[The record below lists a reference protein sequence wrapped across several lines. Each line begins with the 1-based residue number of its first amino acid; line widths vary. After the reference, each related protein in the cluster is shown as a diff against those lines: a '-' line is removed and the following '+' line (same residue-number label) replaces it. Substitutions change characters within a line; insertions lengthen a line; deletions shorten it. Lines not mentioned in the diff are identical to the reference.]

1 MKVAVASV
9 DGESISHH
17 FGRSQCFI
25 VITGVTAEELLDG
38 IDMIEDRKQIFD
50 HMHGNSVVFTY

>member
-1 MKVAVASV
+1 MVVCPMCA
-9 DGESISHH
+9 E
-17 FGRSQCFI
+17 
-25 VITGVTAEELLDG
+25 ITGVEADELASG